1 MLTLA
6 DLDAARAAQQVQQH
20 APAWF
25 VIWSLRHRRFE
36 AWNCTDPQGC
46 RIVYAQ
52 SATALWNLMQLTEVG
67 LRRISPHGATL
78 PSDVASPNPPLPM
91 TSGFFPR
98 PRALPSARAEQVPKP
113 HFSSW
118 KRRRP

>member
-20 APAWF
+20 PPTWF

-52 SATALWNLMQLTEVG
+52 SATALWNLMQRTEVD
-67 LRRISPHGATL
+67 LWRTSPRSAMPPSGA
-78 PSDVASPNPPLPM
+78 ASPNPPLPM
-91 TSGFFPR
+91 TSGLIPR
-98 PRALPSARAEQVPKP
+98 PRALPPARAEQVPRP
-113 HFSSW
+113 RFSSW